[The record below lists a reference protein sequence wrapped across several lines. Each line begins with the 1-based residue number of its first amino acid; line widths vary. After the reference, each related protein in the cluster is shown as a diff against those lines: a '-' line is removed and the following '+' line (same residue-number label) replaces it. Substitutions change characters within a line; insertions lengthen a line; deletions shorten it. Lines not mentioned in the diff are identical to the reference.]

1 MKQKALSHLF
11 ISFKDFLAKKSVFL
25 HLLITQISLQ
35 PNQLQD
41 TPKSKTKAMEGVS
54 EGPDRKI
61 LIVGMSE
68 SPHLQTW
75 IQGIAQAGVAS
86 KLWLFPSDLPK
97 QRHHY
102 SNINVREFPYIN
114 FGYLTK
120 IVFKVLDVITNRHWR
135 SYFLYREINRIK
147 PTHLHFHETQH
158 GAYLYNSISSHPK
171 NTFQGKI
178 ILSTWG
184 SDLIH
189 YATLENHRLRIQKVL
204 SWVDLLTSERL
215 EDFDIAVEH
224 GFTGNFFAPIYT
236 TVGNRNSNIKLSQS
250 SQRTLVLVKGYED
263 NHGRALN
270 ALASIEIVAAQMD
283 LSKFNFRI
291 FSASKSVKR
300 KVKGMRKTLD
310 LNIKVL
316 PKMPKHEFLNYYKEA
331 RVYLGL
337 AISDGLSTSMVEA
350 MSFGSFP
357 IQSSN
362 SSAPEF
368 LINGVTGGVVDPY
381 DIAGTAAQLMEA
393 LRNDELVDQAAIA
406 NFQTIRAKYN
416 WDLGIQ
422 KIVELYD

>member
-1 MKQKALSHLF
+1 MKQNALSQLFVSVKHL
-11 ISFKDFLAKKSVFL
+11 LAKKSVLL
-25 HLLITQISLQ
+25 HLLITQMSLQ
-35 PNQLQD
+35 PNRLPD
-41 TPKSKTKAMEGVS
+41 TPKSQFKEMEGLS
-54 EGPDRKI
+54 EEPDKKI

-75 IQGIAQAGVAS
+75 IQGIAQAGVVNN
-86 KLWLFPSDLPK
+86 LWLFPSDLPK
-97 QRHHY
+97 QRHDY
-102 SNINVREFPYIN
+102 SNINVREFPYKN

-120 IVFKVLDVITNRHWR
+120 ILFKVLDIVTNRHWR

-158 GAYLYNSISSHPK
+158 GAYLYNSISSHQK

-184 SDLIH
+184 SDLI
-189 YATLENHRLRIQKVL
+189 YYGRLYSHQRRIQNAL

-215 EDFDIAVEH
+215 EDFEIAVEH
-224 GFTGNFFAPIYT
+224 GFTGKFLAPIYT
-236 TVGNRNSNIKLSQS
+236 TIGTRNSSMKLNLT

-291 FSASKSVKR
+291 FSASKSVKI
-300 KVKGMRKTLD
+300 KAKQMRKTLN
-310 LNIKVL
+310 LNILVL
-316 PKMPKHEFLNYYKEA
+316 PNMPKNEFLKYYENA

-350 MSFGSFP
+350 MSYGVYP
-357 IQSSN
+357 IQSVN

-368 LINGVTGGVVDPY
+368 LVNRVTGGVVDPY
-381 DIAGTAAQLMEA
+381 DTDGIAVQLMEA
-393 LRNDELVDQAAIA
+393 LINDELVDQAAKA
-406 NFQTIRAKYN
+406 NIKKIRAKYD
-416 WDLGIQ
+416 WDTGL
-422 KIVELYD
+422 KNLVKVYD

>member
-11 ISFKDFLAKKSVFL
+11 VSFKDFLAKKSVFL

-97 QRHHY
+97 QRHHN